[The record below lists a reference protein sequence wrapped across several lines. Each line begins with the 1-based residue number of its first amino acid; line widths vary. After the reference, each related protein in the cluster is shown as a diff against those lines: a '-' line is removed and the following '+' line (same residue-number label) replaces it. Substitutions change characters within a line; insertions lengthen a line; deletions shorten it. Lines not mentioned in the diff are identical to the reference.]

1 MDPGYALV
9 RGLKL
14 GVSNLELA
22 VVTWAAGL
30 ATGLLVVV
38 PILGLALGSGA
49 LVVPAVQDAS
59 GLEAFLLA
67 SDLMLQHWAM
77 VLGAVLLATA
87 WVCLVLFF
95 YLYLQ
100 AGVTGCVVNAHRAAP
115 TADRSL
121 KPRLGSS
128 RAFKAFSL
136 DLLWEQSRAHGWRVT
151 MVATAYSVA
160 GTLVLFLYA
169 LWALGCV
176 RLGMTGHRQM
186 VVAIIAGIFGLLPVI
201 LVSILLSAHYRLA
214 VVCAV
219 QRACGWREAIV
230 AANAVLRARFLP
242 FLAVMGGAIA
252 AQYILAMAFL
262 LISLPF
268 LALSLLPL
276 VGLLA
281 LIPRL
286 LLTLVQGLL
295 SSVLGVA
302 LTGAL
307 AAVCEP
313 LGEDGVGEPESRA
326 AGEETEN
333 QGRKDLRST

>member
-9 RGLKL
+9 RGFKL

-22 VVTWAAGL
+22 VVAWAAGL
-30 ATGLLVVV
+30 ATGLLIVV
-38 PILGLALGSGA
+38 PIVGLALGAAA
-49 LVVPAVQDAS
+49 LLVPAVQDTS
-59 GLEAFLLA
+59 GLEGFLLA
-67 SDLMLQHWAM
+67 SELMLKHWAV

-87 WVCLVLFF
+87 WIGLVLFF
-95 YLYLQ
+95 YLYIQ
-100 AGVTGCVVNAHRAAP
+100 AGVTGCVVKAHRAAP
-115 TADRSL
+115 PADRFL
-121 KPRLGSS
+121 KPRLGAS

-160 GTLVLFLYA
+160 GTLVLFLYG
-169 LWALGCV
+169 LWVLGCV
-176 RLGMTGHRQM
+176 RLGMTGHPQM
-186 VVAIIAGIFGLLPVI
+186 VVAITAGIFGLLPVI
-201 LVSILLSAHYRLA
+201 LVSVLLSVHYRLA
-214 VVCAV
+214 MVCAV
-219 QRACGWREAIV
+219 QRACGWREAIG
-230 AANAVLRARFLP
+230 AANGILRARFLP
-242 FLAVMGGAIA
+242 FLAVMGGSFA

-286 LLTLVQGLL
+286 LLTLVQSLL
-295 SSVLGVA
+295 STVLRVA
-302 LTGAL
+302 LIGAL

-313 LGEDGVGEPESRA
+313 MGEDGTGEPESRG
-326 AGEETEN
+326 AGEPEKRLEIKEEK
-333 QGRKDLRST
+333 Q

>member
-1 MDPGYALV
+1 MDPGHALV

-22 VVTWAAGL
+22 AVTWAAGL
-30 ATGLLVVV
+30 ATGLLIVFPVV
-38 PILGLALGSGA
+38 GLALGAAAS
-49 LVVPAVQDAS
+49 LVPAVQDAS
-59 GLEAFLLA
+59 GLEGFLLA
-67 SDLMLQHWAM
+67 TDLMLQHWAV

-87 WVCLVLFF
+87 WIGLVLFF

-100 AGVTGCVVNAHRAAP
+100 AGVTGCVVKAHRTAP
-115 TADRSL
+115 PTDRSL
-121 KPRLGSS
+121 RPRLGASQ
-128 RAFKAFSL
+128 AFKAFSL

-160 GTLVLFLYA
+160 GTLVLSLYG
-169 LWALGCV
+169 LWVLGCV
-176 RLGMTGHRQM
+176 RLGMKGSPQLVGAIVGGIVGLFP
-186 VVAIIAGIFGLLPVI
+186 VV
-201 LVSILLSAHYRLA
+201 LVLVVLSAHYRLS

-281 LIPRL
+281 VIPRL
-286 LLTLVQGLL
+286 LLTLVQSLL
-295 SSVLGVA
+295 SSVLAVA
-302 LTGAL
+302 FTGAV

-313 LGEDGVGEPESRA
+313 LGEKG
-326 AGEETEN
+326 AGETGNQRAGEKTED
-333 QGRKDLRST
+333 QGRIELGNA

>member
-30 ATGLLVVV
+30 ATGLLIVV
-38 PILGLALGSGA
+38 PILGLALGA
-49 LVVPAVQDAS
+49 TAMIVPAAGDAS
-59 GLEAFLLA
+59 GLEGFLLA
-67 SDLMLQHWAM
+67 SDLMLRHWAV
-77 VLGAVLLATA
+77 VLGTVLLATA
-87 WVCLVLFF
+87 WVGLVLFF

-100 AGVTGCVVNAHRAAP
+100 AGVTGCVVKAHRTAP
-115 TADRSL
+115 PADRSL
-121 KPRLGSS
+121 KPRLGAS

-169 LWALGCV
+169 LWVLGCV
-176 RLGMTGHRQM
+176 RLGMKGSPQL
-186 VVAIIAGIFGLLPVI
+186 VGAIAGGILGLIPVV
-201 LVSILLSAHYRLA
+201 LVLVLLSVHYRLA

-219 QRACGWREAIV
+219 QRACGWREAV
-230 AANAVLRARFLP
+230 GAANDVLRARMLP
-242 FLAVMGGAIA
+242 FLAVVGGSIA

-276 VGLLA
+276 VGLIA
-281 LIPRL
+281 VIPRL
-286 LLTLVQGLL
+286 LLTLVQSLL
-295 SSVLGVA
+295 SSVLAVA
-302 LTGAL
+302 FTGAV

-313 LGEDGVGEPESRA
+313 LGEKG
-326 AGEETEN
+326 AGEAGNRSAGEKTE
-333 QGRKDLRST
+333 D